1 MKIFITV
8 LFIFFNIN
16 FANTQEKIRISSI
29 PDESLSELSTKFKP
43 LINYLESSLNI
54 ETEFIPVTDYAAVVE
69 ALVSKKID
77 LAWLGGFTFVQAN
90 LRSKDEVIP
99 IVQRVK
105 DQEFKSIFISHKS
118 NNFTTLSDLKNK
130 TFSFGSPSSTSGH
143 LMPRY
148 FLIKEG
154 IYVDDFF
161 KRVAFSGAHD
171 ATIFS
176 VLSKKV
182 DAGVVNE
189 LIWKKF
195 KSQNKDIADN
205 IDVIF
210 ETPPYYDYNWSTSKS
225 IDINIRE
232 KIKQAFL
239 KLDIKNKVHKEIL
252 DLQRATKFIE
262 TNKNNYDAIK
272 QAAFEAKLI
281 D

>member
-8 LFIFFNIN
+8 LIIFFNIN

-29 PDESLSELSTKFKP
+29 PDESFSELSTKFKP

-77 LAWLGGFTFVQAN
+77 LVWLGGFTFVQAN

-118 NNFTTLSDLKNK
+118 NNYNTLSDLKNK

-148 FLIKEG
+148 FLIKGG

-210 ETPPYYDYNWSTSKS
+210 ETPPYYDYNWSISKS
-225 IDINIRE
+225 VDINVRE